1 MSAKPA
7 LPFRLAPFF
16 SPRIWGQKD
25 WSRWYDGTV
34 FAEPV
39 GESWLT
45 GEDCVVE
52 TGPWAGGRFADVV
65 KVHAA
70 QIVGEDAEP
79 EFPLLLKLLAP
90 KEKLSLQ
97 VHPDD
102 AFAQQVGYPRG
113 KTECWYVLDAEPGAA
128 VALGFNEGTGPK
140 EIREAI
146 ADHTLEDRMQWLP
159 VTPGDMIFVDAGTV
173 HAIGGGLTILETQQT
188 CDITYRLYD
197 YGRPR
202 ELHVDDALRVMK
214 EKTRAGKVAPEAAAG
229 FTRLIKERYFT
240 VDRFELTAGHAHTF
254 ETMPVTQIMVVLEGG
269 STLACGGETLDLERG
284 KATVIPA
291 GSLAATVQSAAGCI
305 VIRAFPGK

>member
-1 MSAKPA
+1 MSTKTA

-16 SPRIWGQKD
+16 SPRIWGTKD

-45 GEDCVVE
+45 GEDCIVE

-65 KVHAA
+65 KAHAA
-70 QIVGEDAEP
+70 EILGDGAEP

-102 AFAQQVGYPRG
+102 AFAQQAGFPRG
-113 KTECWYVLDAEPGAA
+113 KTECWYVLDAEPEAA
-128 VALGFNEGTGPK
+128 VGLGFTDGTGPE
-140 EIREAI
+140 EIRKAI
-146 ADHTLEDRMQWLP
+146 ADHTLEDRMKWLP
-159 VTPGDMIFVDAGTV
+159 VVAGEMIFVDAGTV

-188 CDITYRLYD
+188 SDITYRLYD

-202 ELHVDDALRVMK
+202 ELHVDAALRVMK
-214 EKTRAGKVAPEAAAG
+214 QKTRAGKVAPEAEAG

-254 ETMPVTQIMVVLEGG
+254 EAMPVTQILVVLEG
-269 STLACGGETLDLERG
+269 SAELRRGGESLMLERG
-284 KATVIPA
+284 KAMVVPA
-291 GSLAATVQSAAGCI
+291 GAPEATVESVPGSVI
-305 VIRAFPGK
+305 IRAFPGK

>member
-1 MSAKPA
+1 MSSKTAS
-7 LPFRLAPFF
+7 PFRLAPFF
-16 SPRIWGQKD
+16 SPRIWGTKD
-25 WSRWYDGTV
+25 WSRWYDGKV

-65 KVHAA
+65 KAHAA
-70 QIVGEDAEP
+70 EILGEDAEV

-102 AFAQQVGYPRG
+102 AFARQMGYPRG
-113 KTECWYVLDAEPGAA
+113 KTECWYVLDAEPEAA
-128 VALGFNEGTGPK
+128 VALGFTEGTGPK
-140 EIREAI
+140 EIREAVSN
-146 ADHTLEDRMQWLP
+146 HTLEERMRWLP
-159 VTPGDMIFVDAGTV
+159 VTSGDMIFVDAGTV

-188 CDITYRLYD
+188 SDITYRLYD

-214 EKTRAGKVAPEAAAG
+214 AQTRAGKVAPVQVDG
-229 FTRLIKERYFT
+229 FTRLIQERYFT
-240 VDRFELTAGHAHTF
+240 VDRFELAAGREYSFTS
-254 ETMPVTQIMVVLEGG
+254 MPVPQILVALRGDA
-269 STLACGGETLDLERG
+269 TLACNGESLALERG

-291 GSLAATVQSAAGCI
+291 GAPAAVAGSAKGCTVA
-305 VIRAFPGK
+305 RAFPGK

>member
-1 MSAKPA
+1 MSSKIAS
-7 LPFRLAPFF
+7 PFRLAPFF
-16 SPRIWGQKD
+16 SPRIWGTKD
-25 WSRWYDGTV
+25 WSRWYDGKI
-34 FAEPV
+34 FEEPV

-65 KVHAA
+65 KAHAA
-70 QIVGEDAEP
+70 EILGDDAEA

-113 KTECWYVLDAEPGAA
+113 KTECWYVLDAEPEAA
-128 VALGFNEGTGPK
+128 VALGFTEGTGPK
-140 EIREAI
+140 EIREAV
-146 ADHTLEDRMQWLP
+146 DNHTLEERMRWLP

-188 CDITYRLYD
+188 SDITYRLYD

-214 EKTRAGKVAPEAAAG
+214 PKTRAGKVAPVQVEG
-229 FTRLIKERYFT
+229 FTRLIQEKYFT
-240 VDRFELTAGHAHTF
+240 VDRFELTAGHTHTF
-254 ETMPVTQIMVVLEGG
+254 GAMRVPQILVVLSG
-269 STLACGGETLDLERG
+269 SATLTCDGESLPLERG

-291 GSLAATVQSAAGCI
+291 GATAAVVQSDPGCTL
-305 VIRAFPGK
+305 IRAFPGK